1 MKANFALSLSF
12 DGILLLHRAAGG
24 WRRVG
29 DVSLD
34 DPQIRASLEA
44 LRQRALAL
52 EPEGLRTKLLI
63 PTGQIKYLT
72 IDTPAADETQRR
84 AAAVKA
90 LDGATPY
97 RVDELAFDISPDGDQ
112 THIAAVAMETLT
124 EAEAFAVEHA
134 FAPISIVTAPAD
146 EGFLGEP
153 FFGATS
159 YARGLLTP
167 GEDVEPDHV
176 AVVEVGEQFAQAA
189 ATVDVEIPA
198 PVAED
203 VTPPEPVISA
213 APAETGPAKAPP
225 IQVPPVPPTPEGRA
239 TESAEPPAPVP
250 GFSSRRARK
259 GQNPPPLAGVTRS
272 ETPAKPSPREAIQS
286 GSSAVEQPSEPTFP
300 SSGVLNAD
308 VPGDPQTLPPA
319 VLPEPGIAAASLRN
333 VPVIDDYDP
342 YPERSAHAA
351 SYFAENVATGAPI
364 PRSRQKATS
373 ERQQMTIF
381 GARVPEGP
389 ATIGGKPRFL
399 GLVLTAMLLLFLA
412 GVAAWATVF
421 RGDDGLSGLF
431 APRTPT
437 APFVTEEVAPVL
449 PAPEPD
455 TPQIETASLSP
466 ALPPEQPLLPAPS
479 VDEVRDD
486 IFDPERARAEYAVTG
501 IWSLPPRPPSAPP
514 LLGLDDLYITS
525 IDRKS
530 LSFDAVAMVPASAF
544 VTDVVIRRPAD
555 PAPPGTRFTL
565 DPRGLVVPTPD
576 GALSPQGVQVFL
588 GRPPVVPPT
597 RPAVAAEPVPE
608 NTQADPTLVA
618 FRPKARPDN
627 LIEQNERTQLGGYSR
642 AELAALRPRARPATA
657 KIEDEADET
666 PTEFAAAVS
675 KRPAARPKDFGQRV
689 AAVRAQPQTEAPATQ
704 AVRAAVSPRT
714 VQPKIPSSASVT
726 KQATVRNAI
735 NLNRI
740 NLMGVYGTPSNRRA
754 LVRLANGRYKKVQ
767 VGDRIDG
774 GKVSA
779 IGDSELRYQKGSR
792 NIVLKMPRT

>member
-29 DVSLD
+29 EVSLE
-34 DPQIRASLEA
+34 DPQIRASLDG
-44 LRQRALAL
+44 LRQKALAL
-52 EPEGLRTKLLI
+52 EPDGLRTKLLI

-72 IDTPAADETQRR
+72 IDTPGADEATRR

-97 RVDELAFDISPDGDQ
+97 GVDELAFDISPDGDQ
-112 THIAAVAMETLT
+112 THIAAVAVETLA
-124 EAEAFAVEHA
+124 EAENFAAEHA

-153 FFGATS
+153 FFGATA
-159 YARGLLTP
+159 YARDLLAP
-167 GEDVEPDHV
+167 GETVEPDHV
-176 AVVEVGEQFAQAA
+176 AVVELGQSVAA
-189 ATVDVEIPA
+189 STATVDVETDAVLSDTSKEEDPVPVDAA
-198 PVAED
+198 PIQ
-203 VTPPEPVISA
+203 TPPVLADS
-213 APAETGPAKAPP
+213 ETA
-225 IQVPPVPPTPEGRA
+225 QEV
-239 TESAEPPAPVP
+239 EPPAPTP

-259 GQNPPPLAGVTRS
+259 AQGVPPLAGVTRPV
-272 ETPAKPSPREAIQS
+272 TADLPPANHSPVSDTYPA
-286 GSSAVEQPSEPTFP
+286 A
-300 SSGVLNAD
+300 GVLDAE
-308 VPGDPQTLPPA
+308 VPGDPQTLPPP
-319 VLPEPGIAAASLRN
+319 VLPEPSVAAASLRS
-333 VPVIDDYDP
+333 PPLIDDYDA
-342 YPERSAHAA
+342 YPERSAASA
-351 SYFAENVATGAPI
+351 SYFAEEVPVSAPI
-364 PRSRQKATS
+364 PRATQRATS

-381 GARVPEGP
+381 GARVPEGS

-421 RGDDGLSGLF
+421 RGDDGLSGFF
-431 APRTPT
+431 APRDPVSSAELEEI
-437 APFVTEEVAPVL
+437 AP
-449 PAPEPD
+449 PAPLPD
-455 TPQIETASLSP
+455 ADLPQIETASLVP
-466 ALPPEQPLLPAPS
+466 GLPPEQPLLPEPRVA
-479 VDEVRDD
+479 EERDD
-486 IFDPERARAEYAVTG
+486 VFDPERARAEYAVTG
-501 IWSLPPRPPSAPP
+501 IWSLPPPPPSAPP
-514 LLGLDDLYITS
+514 LLGLDNLYITS

-544 VTDVVIRRPAD
+544 VTDMPMRRPAD

-588 GRPPVVPPT
+588 GRPPVTPPQRPSRTLETVPD
-597 RPAVAAEPVPE
+597 
-608 NTQADPTLVA
+608 NTQSDPALVA

-627 LIEQNERTQLGGYSR
+627 LIEQTERTQLGGFSR
-642 AELAALRPRARPATA
+642 AELAALRPRARPQTA
-657 KIEDEADET
+657 KIEDEADQT
-666 PTEFAAAVS
+666 PTEFATAQS
-675 KRPAARPKDFGQRV
+675 KRPAARPKDFAKNV
-689 AAVRAQPQTEAPATQ
+689 AAVRAQPQTEEPAPQTVA
-704 AVRAAVSPRT
+704 AAVAPRT
-714 VQPKIPSSASVT
+714 VSPKIPSSASVT

-735 NLNRI
+735 NLSRI

-774 GKVSA
+774 GQVSA

-792 NIVLKMPRT
+792 NIVLKMPKT